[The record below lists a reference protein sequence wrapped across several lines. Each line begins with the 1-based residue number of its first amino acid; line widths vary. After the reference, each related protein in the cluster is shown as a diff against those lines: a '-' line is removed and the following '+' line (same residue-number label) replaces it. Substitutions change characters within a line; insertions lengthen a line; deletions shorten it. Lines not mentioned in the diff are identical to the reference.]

1 MTQKVVL
8 VTGSNKGIG
17 YGIIETLLEKK
28 SKLVI
33 ILSARNEEL
42 GKKSYELLSSK
53 YPDSKDKFY
62 FHQLDITKEES
73 IKNFCSWVKEQFGK
87 LDYIV
92 NNAGVATHGDL
103 FNIDVCNST
112 FEVNVYGTINFTE
125 YILKNDMIN
134 KSGKIIMV
142 GSIAGSLNKL
152 KNEELKNG
160 FKNATTYKELLD
172 MGELFK
178 KSVINDS
185 VEKDGWCKN
194 TYAVSKM
201 IVNSYARVLA
211 LRDEIKNNDISVYSA
226 HPGWVKTD
234 MAGPKA
240 PLSIKEGAETEV
252 FLIELPDGINPE
264 YQGKYFDKC
273 KVSSFE

>member
-1 MTQKVVL
+1 MSQKVVV

-28 SKLVI
+28 SNLKI
-33 ILSARNEEL
+33 ILSSRNEEL
-42 GKKSYELLSSK
+42 GKKSFEILSVK
-53 YPDSKDKFY
+53 YPESKDHFY
-62 FHQLDITKEES
+62 YHQLDITKEES
-73 IKNFCSWVKEQFGK
+73 IQKFTEWVKEKFGK
-87 LDYIV
+87 LDYLV
-92 NNAGVATHGDL
+92 NNAGVATHGNL

-125 YILKNDMIN
+125 YLLKNNMIN
-134 KSGKIIMV
+134 KSGKIILV
-142 GSIAGSLNKL
+142 GSIAGHLNRL

-160 FKNATTYKELLD
+160 FKNAKTYQDLID

-178 KSVINDS
+178 KSIINDT

-194 TYAVSKM
+194 TYSVSKM

-226 HPGWVKTD
+226 HPG
-234 MAGPKA
+234 
-240 PLSIKEGAETEV
+240 
-252 FLIELPDGINPE
+252 
-264 YQGKYFDKC
+264 
-273 KVSSFE
+273 

>member
-1 MTQKVVL
+1 MTQKIVL

-73 IKNFCSWVKEQFGK
+73 IKNFCSWVKEKFGK

-211 LRDEIKNNDISVYSA
+211 LRDEIKKNDISVYSA

>member
-1 MTQKVVL
+1 MSQKIVL

-28 SKLVI
+28 SKLGI

-53 YPDSKDKFY
+53 FPDSKDNLF

-73 IKNFCSWVKEQFGK
+73 IKNFCNWVKERFGK

-142 GSIAGSLNKL
+142 GSIAGNLNKL
-152 KNEELKNG
+152 KKEELKDG
-160 FKNATTYKELLD
+160 FKKATTYKELLD

>member
-1 MTQKVVL
+1 MNQKVVV

-28 SKLVI
+28 SKLNI
-33 ILSARNEEL
+33 ILTSRNEEL
-42 GKKSYELLSSK
+42 GHKSFEILSSK
-53 YPDSKDKFY
+53 YPETKDNFY
-62 FHQLDITKEES
+62 YHQLDITKEDS
-73 IKNFCSWVKEQFGK
+73 IKQFVEWIKEKFGK
-87 LDYIV
+87 VDYLV

-103 FNIDVCNST
+103 FNIDVCNTT

-125 YILKNDMIN
+125 YMLKNNMIN
-134 KSGKIIMV
+134 HSGKIILV
-142 GSIAGSLNKL
+142 GSIAGHLNKL
-152 KNEELKNG
+152 KNEQLKNG
-160 FKNATTYKELLD
+160 FKNAKAYQELLD

-178 KSVINDS
+178 KSIINNS
-185 VEKDGWCKN
+185 VEEDGWCKN

-201 IVNSYARVLA
+201 IVNSYAKVLA

>member
-1 MTQKVVL
+1 MTQKIVL

-53 YPDSKDKFY
+53 YPASKDKFY

-73 IKNFCSWVKEQFGK
+73 IKNFCSWVKEKFGK

-142 GSIAGSLNKL
+142 GSIAGNLNKL

>member
-1 MTQKVVL
+1 MSQKVVL

-17 YGIIETLLEKK
+17 YGIIETLLEKE
-28 SKLVI
+28 SKLKI
-33 ILSARNEEL
+33 ILTSRNEEL
-42 GKKSYELLSSK
+42 GKKSYETLSSK
-53 YPDSKDKFY
+53 YPKSKDNFY
-62 FHQLDITKEES
+62 YHQLDITKEDS
-73 IKNFCSWVKEQFGK
+73 IQKCSEWIKEKFGK
-87 LDYIV
+87 LDYLV
-92 NNAGVATHGDL
+92 NNAALYSKPDEC
-103 FNIDVCNST
+103 NIDLYNSV

-125 YILKNDMIN
+125 YMLKNNMIN
-134 KSGKIIMV
+134 KSGKIILV
-142 GSIAGSLNKL
+142 GSIGGHFKHL

-160 FKNATTYKELLD
+160 FKNSKTYEELIH

-178 KSVINDS
+178 NSIINNS
-185 VEKDGWCKN
+185 IEKDGWC
-194 TYAVSKM
+194 TSIYRVSKM
-201 IVNSYARVLA
+201 IINSYPRVLA

-234 MAGPKA
+234 MGGPNA
-240 PLSIKEGAETEV
+240 PISIKEGAETEV

>member
-73 IKNFCSWVKEQFGK
+73 IKNFCSWIKEKFGK

-160 FKNATTYKELLD
+160 FKKATTYKELLD

>member
-1 MTQKVVL
+1 MTQKIVL

-73 IKNFCSWVKEQFGK
+73 IKNFCSWVKEKFGK

-152 KNEELKNG
+152 KNKELKNG

-172 MGELFK
+172 MAELFK

>member
-1 MTQKVVL
+1 MSQKVVV

-28 SKLVI
+28 SKLRI
-33 ILSARNEEL
+33 ILSSRNEEL
-42 GKKSYELLSSK
+42 GKKSFEELLSK
-53 YPDSKDKFY
+53 YPESKDNFY
-62 FHQLDITKEES
+62 YHQLDITKEES
-73 IKNFCSWVKEQFGK
+73 IKNFADWAKEKFGK
-87 LDYIV
+87 IDYLV
-92 NNAGVATHGDL
+92 NNAGVATHGDA
-103 FNIDVCNST
+103 FNIDVCNTT
-112 FEVNVYGTINFTE
+112 FEVNVNGTINFTE
-125 YILKNDMIN
+125 YMLKNDMIN
-134 KSGKIIMV
+134 KSGKIILV
-142 GSIAGSLNKL
+142 GSIAGHLNRL

-160 FKNATTYKELLD
+160 FKNSKTVEELLN

-178 KSVINDS
+178 KSIINDS

-194 TYAVSKM
+194 TYSVSKM

-240 PLSIKEGAETEV
+240 PLTIKEGAETEV
-252 FLIELPDGINPE
+252 FLLELPDGINPE

>member
-1 MTQKVVL
+1 MTQKVIL

-17 YGIIETLLEKK
+17 FGIIETLLEKK

-73 IKNFCSWVKEQFGK
+73 IKNFCSWVKEKFGK

>member
-73 IKNFCSWVKEQFGK
+73 IKNFCSWVKEKFGK
-87 LDYIV
+87 LNYIV

-103 FNIDVCNST
+103 FNIDLCNST

-160 FKNATTYKELLD
+160 FKKATTYKELLD

>member
-73 IKNFCSWVKEQFGK
+73 IKNFCSWVKEKFGK
-87 LDYIV
+87 LDCIV

-211 LRDEIKNNDISVYSA
+211 LRDEIKKNDISVYSA

>member
-1 MTQKVVL
+1 MSQKVVL

-17 YGIIETLLEKK
+17 FGIIETLLEKK
-28 SKLVI
+28 SKLKI
-33 ILSARNEEL
+33 ILSSRNEEL
-42 GKKSYELLSSK
+42 GKKSFETLLSK
-53 YPDSKDKFY
+53 YPESKDNFY
-62 FHQLDITKEES
+62 YHQLDITKEES
-73 IKNFCSWVKEQFGK
+73 IKNFTDWVKEKFRK
-87 LDYIV
+87 LDYII

-112 FEVNVYGTINFTE
+112 FEVNVNGTINFTE
-125 YILKNDMIN
+125 YMIKNDMIN
-134 KSGKIIMV
+134 KSGKIILV
-142 GSIAGSLNKL
+142 GNVAGNLNKL

-160 FKNATTYKELLD
+160 FKNAKTYQELLN

-178 KSVINDS
+178 KSVINDTI
-185 VEKDGWCKN
+185 EKDGWCRN

-240 PLSIKEGAETEV
+240 PLTIKEGAETEV
-252 FLIELPDGINPE
+252 YLIELPDGINPE

-273 KVSSFE
+273 KVSSFQ

>member
-1 MTQKVVL
+1 MTQKVIL

-73 IKNFCSWVKEQFGK
+73 IKNFCSWVKEKFGK

-211 LRDEIKNNDISVYSA
+211 LRDEIKHNDISVYSA

>member
-1 MTQKVVL
+1 M
-8 VTGSNKGIG
+8 G
-17 YGIIETLLEKK
+17 EK
-28 SKLVI
+28 I
-33 ILSARNEEL
+33 
-42 GKKSYELLSSK
+42 
-53 YPDSKDKFY
+53 
-62 FHQLDITKEES
+62 
-73 IKNFCSWVKEQFGK
+73 GK
-87 LDYIV
+87 LDYLV
-92 NNAGVATHGDL
+92 NNAGVATHGDA
-103 FNIDVCNST
+103 FNIDVCNPT
-112 FEVNVYGTINFTE
+112 FEVNVNGTINFTE
-125 YILKNDMIN
+125 YILKNNMIN
-134 KSGKIIMV
+134 KSGKIILV
-142 GSIAGSLNKL
+142 GSIAGSLKYL

-160 FKNATTYKELLD
+160 FKNAKTYEELIN

-178 KSVINDS
+178 KSIINNT

-252 FLIELPDGINPE
+252 YLIELPDGINPE

>member
-1 MTQKVVL
+1 M
-8 VTGSNKGIG
+8 
-17 YGIIETLLEKK
+17 LEKK
-28 SKLVI
+28 LKLVI

-53 YPDSKDKFY
+53 YPNSKDKFY
-62 FHQLDITKEES
+62 FHQLDISKEES
-73 IKNFCSWVKEQFGK
+73 IKNFCSWVKEKFGK

-92 NNAGVATHGDL
+92 NNAGVATHGDI

-134 KSGKIIMV
+134 KSGKIIIV

>member
-1 MTQKVVL
+1 MTQKVIL

-17 YGIIETLLEKK
+17 FGIIETLLEKK
-28 SKLVI
+28 SKLRI

-73 IKNFCSWVKEQFGK
+73 IKNFCSWVKEKFGK

-134 KSGKIIMV
+134 KPGKIIMV

>member
-28 SKLVI
+28 LKLVI

-53 YPDSKDKFY
+53 YPNSKDKFY
-62 FHQLDITKEES
+62 FHQLDISKEES
-73 IKNFCSWVKEQFGK
+73 IKNFCSWVKEKFGK

-92 NNAGVATHGDL
+92 NNAGVATHGDI

-134 KSGKIIMV
+134 KSGKIIIV

>member
-1 MTQKVVL
+1 MTRKIVL

-73 IKNFCSWVKEQFGK
+73 IKNFCSWVKEKFGK

-152 KNEELKNG
+152 KNKELKNG

-172 MGELFK
+172 MAELFK

>member
-1 MTQKVVL
+1 MSQKVVV

-28 SKLVI
+28 SELRI
-33 ILSARNEEL
+33 ILSSRNEEL
-42 GKKSYELLSSK
+42 GKKSFEELLSK
-53 YPDSKDKFY
+53 YPESKDNFY
-62 FHQLDITKEES
+62 YHQLDITKEES
-73 IKNFCSWVKEQFGK
+73 IKNFADWAKEKFGK
-87 LDYIV
+87 IDYLV
-92 NNAGVATHGDL
+92 NNAGVATHGDA
-103 FNIDVCNST
+103 FNIDVCNTT
-112 FEVNVYGTINFTE
+112 FEVNVNGTINFTE
-125 YILKNDMIN
+125 YMLKNDMIN
-134 KSGKIIMV
+134 KSGKIILV
-142 GSIAGSLNKL
+142 GSIAGHLNRL

-160 FKNATTYKELLD
+160 FKNSKTVEELLN

-178 KSVINDS
+178 KSIINDS

-194 TYAVSKM
+194 TYSVSKM

-240 PLSIKEGAETEV
+240 PLTIKEGAETEV
-252 FLIELPDGINPE
+252 FLLELPDGINPE

>member
-73 IKNFCSWVKEQFGK
+73 IKNFCSWVKEKFGK

-125 YILKNDMIN
+125 YILKNNMIN

-178 KSVINDS
+178 KSVINES

>member
-1 MTQKVVL
+1 
-8 VTGSNKGIG
+8 
-17 YGIIETLLEKK
+17 
-28 SKLVI
+28 
-33 ILSARNEEL
+33 
-42 GKKSYELLSSK
+42 
-53 YPDSKDKFY
+53 
-62 FHQLDITKEES
+62 
-73 IKNFCSWVKEQFGK
+73 
-87 LDYIV
+87 
-92 NNAGVATHGDL
+92 
-103 FNIDVCNST
+103 
-112 FEVNVYGTINFTE
+112 
-125 YILKNDMIN
+125 MIR
-134 KSGKIIMV
+134 KSGKIILV
-142 GSIAGSLNKL
+142 GSISGHLNRL

-160 FKNATTYKELLD
+160 FKNSKTVEDLLN

-178 KSVINDS
+178 KSIINDS

-194 TYAVSKM
+194 TYSISKM

-240 PLSIKEGAETEV
+240 PLTIKEGAETEV
-252 FLIELPDGINPE
+252 FLLELPDGINPE

>member
-1 MTQKVVL
+1 MSQKVVL

-28 SKLVI
+28 SKLKI
-33 ILSARNEEL
+33 ILSSRNEEL
-42 GKKSYELLSSK
+42 GKKSYEILSSK
-53 YPDSKDKFY
+53 YPESKDNFY
-62 FHQLDITKEES
+62 YHQLDITKEES
-73 IKNFCSWVKEQFGK
+73 MKKLVDWIKENFGK
-87 LDYIV
+87 LDYLV

-112 FEVNVYGTINFTE
+112 FDVNGTINFTE
-125 YILKNDMIN
+125 FMLKNNMIN
-134 KSGKIIMV
+134 KSGKIILV

-152 KNEELKNG
+152 KNDDLKNG
-160 FKNATTYKELLD
+160 FKNAKTYQELLN

-178 KSVINDS
+178 KSVINES

-252 FLIELPDGINPE
+252 YLLELPDGINPE

-273 KVSSFE
+273 KLSSFE

>member
-1 MTQKVVL
+1 MSQKIVL

-28 SKLVI
+28 SKLGI

-53 YPDSKDKFY
+53 FPDSKDNLF

-73 IKNFCSWVKEQFGK
+73 IKNFCNWVKERFGK

-142 GSIAGSLNKL
+142 GSIAGNLNKL
-152 KNEELKNG
+152 KKEELKDG
-160 FKNATTYKELLD
+160 FKKATTYKELLD

-273 KVSSFE
+273 IRGLL

>member
-33 ILSARNEEL
+33 ILSAGNEEL

-73 IKNFCSWVKEQFGK
+73 IKNFCSWVKEKFGK

-178 KSVINDS
+178 KSVINES

>member
-1 MTQKVVL
+1 MSQKVVV

-28 SKLVI
+28 SKLRI
-33 ILSARNEEL
+33 ILSSRNEEL
-42 GKKSYELLSSK
+42 GKKSFEELLSK
-53 YPDSKDKFY
+53 YPESKDNFY
-62 FHQLDITKEES
+62 YHQLDITKEES
-73 IKNFCSWVKEQFGK
+73 IKNFADQAKEKFGK
-87 LDYIV
+87 IDYLV
-92 NNAGVATHGDL
+92 NNAGVATHGDA
-103 FNIDVCNST
+103 FNIDVCNTT
-112 FEVNVYGTINFTE
+112 FEVNVNGTINFTE
-125 YILKNDMIN
+125 YMLKNDMIN
-134 KSGKIIMV
+134 KSGKIILV
-142 GSIAGSLNKL
+142 GSIAGHLNRL

-160 FKNATTYKELLD
+160 FKNSKTVEELLN

-178 KSVINDS
+178 KSIINDS

-194 TYAVSKM
+194 TYSVSKM

-240 PLSIKEGAETEV
+240 PLTIKEGAETEV
-252 FLIELPDGINPE
+252 FLLELPDGINPE